1 MSGMMDFD
9 LNSIDTGDAPQ
20 TVSQKPP
27 VGFSAA
33 KSASKFNQDLFSMG
47 QNHRNVADYAGPGG
61 AAAGGGMGG
70 GAGGGGEGPALPFRI
85 KHVNLRPTPL
95 GMDPVFSIAKM
106 QGKD

>member
-1 MSGMMDFD
+1 MMDFD

-33 KSASKFNQDLFSMG
+33 KSASKFNQDHHS
-47 QNHRNVADYAGPGG
+47 VADYAGPGG

-70 GAGGGGEGPALPFRI
+70 GVGGGGEGPALPFRI

>member
-1 MSGMMDFD
+1 MMDFD
-9 LNSIDTGDAPQ
+9 LDLIDTGDAPKGLAA
-20 TVSQKPP
+20 SKKPP

-33 KSASKFNQDLFSMG
+33 KSTSKFNDGMISMAEK
-47 QNHRNVADYAGPGG
+47 HREMADYAAPGG
-61 AAAGGGMGG
+61 GAGGGVGG
-70 GAGGGGEGPALPFRI
+70 GVGGGGEGPALPFRI